1 MDIASLPPVAGYAGA
16 APAAPGLA
24 VGGHEAEPAPQ
35 PKPLPQPRTRADLEQ
50 FLADLQKVLSPL
62 SRSLQFSIDERSG
75 RTIVRVI
82 DRATREVIRQ
92 IPSEEIL
99 ALADRMD
106 KVQGLLLS
114 TTG

>member
-1 MDIASLPPVAGYAGA
+1 MDIARLPAVTGYTGT

-24 VGGHEAEPAPQ
+24 GGGHEAEPAPQ
-35 PKPLPQPRTRADLEQ
+35 PMPQPKTRADLEQ

-62 SRSLQFSIDERSG
+62 SRSLQFSIDDRSG

-82 DRATREVIRQ
+82 DRSTREVIRQ

>member
-1 MDIASLPPVAGYAGA
+1 MDIAKLPPVASYAGA

-24 VGGHEAEPAPQ
+24 VGGHEGGAAAQSRPQ
-35 PKPLPQPRTRADLEQ
+35 PKTRADLEQ

-62 SRSLQFSIDERSG
+62 SRSLQFSIDDRSG

-82 DRATREVIRQ
+82 DRSTREVIRQ

-106 KVQGLLLS
+106 KIQGLLLS

>member
-1 MDIASLPPVAGYAGA
+1 MDIAKLPPVASYAGA

-24 VGGHEAEPAPQ
+24 VGGLEPAPQ
-35 PKPLPQPRTRADLEQ
+35 PRPQPKTRADLEQ

-62 SRSLQFSIDERSG
+62 SRSLQFSIDDRSG
-75 RTIVRVI
+75 RTVVRVI
-82 DRATREVIRQ
+82 DRSTREVIRQ

-106 KVQGLLLS
+106 KIQGLLLS